1 MAASQLKAAVLTPTG
16 RGAVATVAVWGSHVA
31 QVVDPFFLNT
41 SGRLLSARPHGEI
54 AFGRWGRSDGED
66 VVALRR
72 HDGLIEIHCHGG
84 LAASTAILSDLQ
96 SAGCIV
102 VSGDEFLRAQGND
115 DFELAALDA
124 LQRATTLRTARILLD
139 QYHGA
144 FRRELDTI
152 AACIA
157 SGDIDEAQSRLQQ
170 LLSRVEFGKHLTV
183 PYRVVIAGPPNVGKS
198 SLINALLGYERAIV
212 FDRPGTTRDAITAL
226 TSFDGW
232 PVELVDTAGCRTS
245 DDPLEVI
252 GVQLAQE
259 QVSKADLVLWIS
271 DGETT
276 APLENSATNVI
287 RVRNKCDSMGD
298 RAQVCDDS
306 ALNVS
311 ALTGERLPHLIDMIA
326 QRLVPTPP
334 SPGDAVP
341 FTPMHVAEIE
351 KLLNYYAKT

>member
-16 RGAVATVAVWGSHVA
+16 RGAVATVAVWGSNVA

-72 HDGLIEIHCHGG
+72 DDEQIEIHCHGG

-96 SAGCIV
+96 SAGCTV
-102 VSGDEFLRAQGND
+102 VSGDEFLRTQGIGAL
-115 DFELAALDA
+115 ELAALDA

-144 FRRELDTI
+144 FRRELDAI
-152 AACIA
+152 AACIT
-157 SGDIDEAQSRLQQ
+157 SGRFDEARRRLQQ
-170 LLSRVEFGKHLTV
+170 MLSRVELGKHLTV
-183 PYRVVIAGPPNVGKS
+183 PYRVVIAGLPNVGKS

-232 PVELVDTAGCRTS
+232 PVELVDTAGFRTS

-252 GVQLAQE
+252 GVQLAHE
-259 QVSKADLVLWIS
+259 QMSKADLVLWIS
-271 DGETT
+271 DGEIEL
-276 APLENSATNVI
+276 PLENSATNVI
-287 RVRNKCDSMGD
+287 HVRNKWDLVGD
-298 RAQVCDDS
+298 RTPVVHSDV
-306 ALNVS
+306 LNVS
-311 ALTGERLPHLIDMIA
+311 ALTGEGLTHLIDMIA
-326 QRLVPTPP
+326 QRLVPNPP
-334 SPGDAVP
+334 SPDDAIP
-341 FTPMHVAEIE
+341 FTPLHVAEIE
-351 KLLNYYAKT
+351 KLARGC